1 MRMIRKW
8 LLPVLAGLVTA
19 AIASQAALMAT
30 PYVLM
35 ARAMEKMGARAP
47 ANSFGFAA
55 PSTADN
61 QPIVRPSPDLSYS
74 TCAFDLSKGP
84 VLVDVEPVPGHYWS
98 VSVFDA
104 RTDVVAVRSD
114 RETGGKPVK
123 LALKRFSQS
132 VPREYEPVQLDYNK
146 GLVLIRILVPATEDY
161 PQIDAIRR
169 KARCRVAE
177 TK

>member
-1 MRMIRKW
+1 MIRNW
-8 LLPVLAGLVTA
+8 LFPIIIGLLAA
-19 AIASQAALMAT
+19 ALAWQGTLMAT

-35 ARAMEKMGARAP
+35 SKAMEKVGGRAP
-47 ANSFGFAA
+47 VNSFGFGE
-55 PSTADN
+55 PSTTDN

-74 TCAFDLSKGP
+74 SCAFDLSKGP
-84 VLVDVEPVPGHYWS
+84 VLVDVEPVSGHYWS

-104 RTDVVAVRSD
+104 RTDVAAVRSD

-123 LALKRFSQS
+123 LALKRFSQR
-132 VPREYEPVQLDYNK
+132 VPRDYEPVQLDYNK
-146 GLVLIRILVPATEDY
+146 GLVLIRILVSDKADY

-169 KARCRVAE
+169 KARCRVAD